1 MVLGLNKPS
10 TVALNQNVTAA
21 WSLIVA
27 VTTFEIRGNNNT
39 YTIIFIAVLL
49 RQHSYIFLRQRKQ
62 KKSIITCQYVLA
74 KVYSIRTLLSPL
86 TCYLFSPAAPTQM
99 IFDKRKCGRN

>member
-27 VTTFEIRGNNNT
+27 VGTFRLTGQVEIRDNNNINA
-39 YTIIFIAVLL
+39 II
-49 RQHSYIFLRQRKQ
+49 
-62 KKSIITCQYVLA
+62 
-74 KVYSIRTLLSPL
+74 
-86 TCYLFSPAAPTQM
+86 
-99 IFDKRKCGRN
+99 